1 MQRLNTLNR
10 QFTGDSNFNGGK
22 VGAKRDDDIV
32 IVGLARTAMT
42 KAKRGPQRNTGVEAM
57 LKPVLQA
64 VHKQSGV
71 DKALVDD
78 IVIGNVILPGSA
90 ATNHR
95 MASLLADYPE
105 TTSVMAINRLCSSG
119 LQAVATVANQ
129 IRANEIAVGIG
140 GGVESMSTGNMQTTV
155 DVNLLS
161 EQIFDHEVARD
172 CLIPMGIT
180 SENVAAQHGITREQQ
195 DQLAVESHAK
205 AIHANK
211 MGWSQSEITPYKTK
225 VTDKDGNETE
235 VMVDHDDGPRP
246 GTTLEKLG
254 KLKAAFQKGGSTTAG
269 NSSQMT
275 DGAAAVMLTTR
286 GVANKLG
293 CKIVGRFVGYATA
306 GVPPK
311 VMGIGP
317 AYAIPKALEN
327 CGLNINDI
335 DVFEI
340 NEAFASQAT
349 YSVQKLGVPKEKL
362 NPRGGALAVGHPLGM
377 TGARMIVT
385 LMSELERTNKKFGIV
400 SMCIGTGMGAA
411 GVFERE

>member
-1 MQRLNTLNR
+1 
-10 QFTGDSNFNGGK
+10 
-22 VGAKRDDDIV
+22 
-32 IVGLARTAMT
+32 
-42 KAKRGPQRNTGVEAM
+42 
-57 LKPVLQA
+57 
-64 VHKQSGV
+64 
-71 DKALVDD
+71 
-78 IVIGNVILPGSA
+78 
-90 ATNHR
+90 
-95 MASLLADYPE
+95 
-105 TTSVMAINRLCSSG
+105 
-119 LQAVATVANQ
+119 
-129 IRANEIAVGIG
+129 
-140 GGVESMSTGNMQTTV
+140 
-155 DVNLLS
+155 
-161 EQIFDHEVARD
+161 
-172 CLIPMGIT
+172 
-180 SENVAAQHGITREQQ
+180 
-195 DQLAVESHAK
+195 
-205 AIHANK
+205 

-225 VTDKDGNETE
+225 VQDKDGNETE
-235 VMVDHDDGPRP
+235 VIVDHDDGPRE

-293 CKIVGRFVGYATA
+293 SKVIGRFVGYATA

-327 CGLNINDI
+327 CGLDINQI

-385 LMSELERTNKKFGIV
+385 LMSELERTDKKFGIV